1 MPFDLP
7 LRPTAQQA
15 EAFIHEVGEALR
27 QACTEQP
34 ARVLL
39 AIDVLLL
46 ACADAVVRQPL
57 IARAAANALVKGAR
71 AIVKSDQA
79 ETGQHF
85 FPTKPNPTPKDKP

>member
-7 LRPTAQQA
+7 LRPTAQRA

-34 ARVLL
+34 ARV
-39 AIDVLLL
+39 LL

-85 FPTKPNPTPKDKP
+85 FPTKPNQVSSK

>member
-39 AIDVLLL
+39 AIDALLLL

-85 FPTKPNPTPKDKP
+85 FPTKPTR